1 MSLHFVVLCDI
12 SMYASILFV
21 IFDRKIINDANFHS
35 ISVYFHTRTLKILGL
50 VMINTEH
57 YTKDAPLTRI
67 DGG

>member
-35 ISVYFHTRTLKILGL
+35 ISVYENLGR
-50 VMINTEH
+50 V
-57 YTKDAPLTRI
+57 YPLA
-67 DGG
+67 